1 MEELSNT
8 YAAGDGT
15 PVTKKEERLIRSLE
29 RLARRW
35 KKEGGDLMLFSA
47 AGDLAVLKRSCIDDN
62 NFQAGLVTFINGITN
77 DGSDPD

>member
-1 MEELSNT
+1 MKEPSDI

-35 KKEGGDLMLFSA
+35 KQDGNDLMLFSH
-47 AGDLAVLKRSCIDDN
+47 AGTLTVLKRSCIDDN
-62 NFQAGLVTFINGITN
+62 DFQKGIVTIINGIVN
-77 DGSDPD
+77 DGGDP